1 MSRDI
6 KMGRSFMKDGRNKA
20 RILERISVLKNG
32 LLQVL
37 KRGLAEDFKLILC
50 FICSLGT
57 GIGLA
62 LSVTCLLWENA
73 SAGLSCIGFSISAVC
88 FAVFLYIAW
97 KVD

>member
-1 MSRDI
+1 MSGDI

-20 RILERISVLKNG
+20 RMLERISNG
-32 LLQVL
+32 LLQIL

-73 SAGLSCIGFSISAVC
+73 SAGLSCIGLSISAIS